1 MLNDRHIEHC
11 NVNKT
16 LFGDALFLLD
26 AACWAVYDEESNAI
40 EQGFPDVSVWD
51 AERSLILRIK
61 ELLDGGVCICTGS
74 RVGDAVAVCDL
85 AAQDLL
91 ESPEWLT
98 TKVSKVAVAFMEGGF
113 ALPRRTLLE
122 QSQKAVWILL
132 DHYRDVSLGPDHLI
146 PEDHPLNAPIEH
158 TAFNVPLSKVALP
171 DPSDRYQAFE
181 AVLRTVEARFPIQ
194 VGGLRS
200 AQDFQWQA
208 DYAVLSVLL
217 QERRSRD
224 MFDRAQ
230 AAVLHR
236 LRENKGKASNA
247 LAWSLCV
254 EQASGM
260 VWEDQAHI
268 EFKMRRKGEL
278 DPAFRC
284 DNGYDAKRLFL
295 TSLKQRV
302 LEAAGGD
309 EHALSPLAGM

>member
-1 MLNDRHIEHC
+1 MDKIR
-11 NVNKT
+11 
-16 LFGDALFLLD
+16 FGDALFLLD

-51 AERSLILRIK
+51 AERALILHIKALPDERIPAS
-61 ELLDGGVCICTGS
+61 TGS
-74 RVGDAVAVCDL
+74 RVGDAIAVCEL
-85 AAQDLL
+85 AAQDIL
-91 ESPEWLT
+91 ESPDWLT
-98 TKVSKVAVAFMEGGF
+98 SKVNKVAVAFMEDGY

-132 DHYRDVSLGPDHLI
+132 DHYRDISLGPDHLI

-158 TAFNVPLSKVALP
+158 TAFNVPLSKVVLS
-171 DPSDRYQAFE
+171 DSSDRYQAFE
-181 AVLRTVEARFPIQ
+181 AVLHAVETRFPIQ

-217 QERRSRD
+217 QERRSRE

-236 LRENKGKASNA
+236 LRENKGKISNA
-247 LAWSLCV
+247 QAWSLCV

-260 VWEDQAHI
+260 VWEDQAHT
-268 EFKMRRKGEL
+268 EFEMRRKGEL

-295 TSLKQRV
+295 TSLKQKV
-302 LEAAGGD
+302 LEAANGD
-309 EHALSPLAGM
+309 GHALSPLAGM